1 MRKRK
6 LIVNRRV
13 SHLLLCLKY
22 KRLRSSMN
30 TKQEIR
36 GIILKMIIEPVEG
49 LDNKRSQ
56 IIECLVLMI
65 SLIYFSLLPIKQ
77 FK

>member
-6 LIVNRRV
+6 LIGNRRG

-30 TKQEIR
+30 PKQEIR
-36 GIILKMIIEPVEG
+36 NIILKMIIELVEG

-56 IIECLVLMI
+56 IIKCLVLMI
-65 SLIYFSLLPIKQ
+65 LLIYFSSLPIKQ

>member
-1 MRKRK
+1 
-6 LIVNRRV
+6 
-13 SHLLLCLKY
+13 
-22 KRLRSSMN
+22 MN
-30 TKQEIR
+30 TKHRIR
-36 GIILKMIIEPVEG
+36 GIIFKMIIELVKG